1 MILRFKK
8 WLEASMGQSSMG
20 KGDVSNNGLLRTQI
34 YRPTK
39 KRSKRAE
46 KIFGVKGS
54 DIDK

>member
-8 WLEASMGQSSMG
+8 WLEVSMGQNSMG
-20 KGDVSNNGLLRTQI
+20 NGSVSNNGLLRQQI

-46 KIFGVKGS
+46 KLFGIKGS
-54 DIDK
+54 DTDK